1 MEKDKPVR
9 KKSTEKYEQLPAPPP
24 DPHLV
29 IVNDIPDAFK
39 RLYGY
44 REREA
49 SFLKSLKET
58 IDMEGQKSNRSS
70 LNKRQ
75 HSTSTTAGVSS
86 ISSSSSASAAAGCQ
100 CDTNEQFTEKTQ
112 NNNSDSDILLD
123 ECESYVSPLLNRS
136 GPSITAAL
144 CTQGAIDQLDKLH
157 VILGQLLIMQEQNY
171 QIRRNTRDVDT
182 LIGLKKL
189 QRQVG
194 GFARQRILFHICQFM
209 FCLCSH

>member
-24 DPHLV
+24 NPQLV
-29 IVNDIPDAFK
+29 IVNDVPDAFK

-49 SFLKSLKET
+49 LFLKSLQET
-58 IDMEGQKSNRSS
+58 IEMEGQNSNRS
-70 LNKRQ
+70 LINKRQ
-75 HSTSTTAGVSS
+75 HSLNTAAAVGVAST
-86 ISSSSSASAAAGCQ
+86 SSASSAAGCQ
-100 CDTNEQFTEKTQ
+100 CDIENFTEKTQ
-112 NNNSDSDILLD
+112 NYSDSDILLD
-123 ECESYVSPLLNRS
+123 ECDSYVSPLLKRS

-144 CTQGAIDQLDKLH
+144 STQGAIDQLDKLH

-194 GFARQRILFHICQFM
+194 
-209 FCLCSH
+209 